1 MNLLIFGIIPV
12 ASVAILFIVK
22 RRFLWSAPLISAALA
37 LIAYSI
43 ALAPISITE
52 VFSNTEWR
60 GFLLLA
66 MLIQLGISAALTAA
80 AYLVSYVIRQKQK

>member
-1 MNLLIFGIIPV
+1 MNLLIFGVIPV
-12 ASVAILFIVK
+12 AAVAVLFIVK

-37 LIAYSI
+37 LIAYLI

-60 GFLLLA
+60 SFLLLA
-66 MLIQLGISAALTAA
+66 LLIQLGITAALTAA
-80 AYLVSYVIRQKQK
+80 AYLVPYVIRQKQK